1 MFHLHLQYQGV
12 GATAQQFGNLNP
24 FGGGGS
30 GVPVANDVTA
40 QFGNLV
46 AFGWEEGGNAANNDN
61 LFLEPFHRR

>member
-1 MFHLHLQYQGV
+1 MFCLRLQYQGA
-12 GATAQQFGNLNP
+12 GAAAQQFGNLNL

-30 GVPVANDVTA
+30 GVPVANDVTT

-46 AFGWEEGGNAANNDN
+46 AFGGEEGGNAANNDG